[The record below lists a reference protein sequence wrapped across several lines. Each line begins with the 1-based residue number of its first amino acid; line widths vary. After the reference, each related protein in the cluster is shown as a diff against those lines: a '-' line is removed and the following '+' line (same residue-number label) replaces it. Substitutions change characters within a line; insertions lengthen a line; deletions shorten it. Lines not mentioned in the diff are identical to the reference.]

1 MEAKVGELLQEQDAR
16 VAGGLFMLEN
26 PSVGVRD
33 KDSVQARR
41 NGGIDVRARAVADH
55 PCSLWMPAGLIAELL
70 VGPSGFFRQDL
81 HTLELTRQAR
91 PPHLATLLVGISLG
105 YQIEQV

>member
-26 PSVGVRD
+26 PSVGV
-33 KDSVQARR
+33 KDEDGVQARR

-55 PCSLWMPAGLIAELL
+55 PCFLWFPAVLNAKALI
-70 VGPSGFFRQDL
+70 GPSGFFRQDL
-81 HTLELTRQAR
+81 YALKVTRPAR
-91 PPHLATLLVGISLG
+91 TSLLSTLLLAYSS
-105 YQIEQV
+105 